1 MAKGFAASDGGAG
14 FPTGLLSIVL
24 PSVTF
29 GNGFGKFIATFAK
42 HVESSI
48 ACHSLSCYR
57 WWDSPMLAIT
67 YSHGLLFAIL
77 YLIIHFVNERV

>member
-14 FPTGLLSIVL
+14 FPTGLLSIVS

-42 HVESSI
+42 HVESGI
-48 ACHSLSCYR
+48 ASQFVVLPLVGFTDVSHHIFTWFTFCHLISNNSLC
-57 WWDSPMLAIT
+57 
-67 YSHGLLFAIL
+67 
-77 YLIIHFVNERV
+77 E